1 MQDNSKFP
9 PIDKAL
15 VEALD
20 KLFPNK
26 SADINWAERFVW
38 YKSGQVSV
46 VNFLKAKFEEQNETI
61 INKEK

>member
-1 MQDNSKFP
+1 MQDKSEFP

-15 VEALD
+15 ILSLE
-20 KLFPNK
+20 KLFRDE

-46 VNFLKAKFEEQNETI
+46 IRFLKTKFDEQNETI
-61 INKEK
+61 INKE